1 MMRADV
7 IDLIK
12 ENRTGH
18 GVHEVVTDTART
30 VMCMVES
37 VRRSE
42 YYDASNAGYR
52 PEFVFKLALAEDYQD
67 ERLVKY
73 HGQRFRVVRTYR
85 TEDEGIEIT
94 VERSDERGTDEN
106 DTDSTADSDS

>member
-1 MMRADV
+1 MIRADV

-94 VERSDERGTDEN
+94 VERSDERGTDESSS
-106 DTDSTADSDS
+106 DADDSDS

>member
-1 MMRADV
+1 MIRADV

-12 ENRTGH
+12 ENRAGH
-18 GVHEVVTDTART
+18 GVHEVVTETART

-42 YYDASNAGYR
+42 YYEASNAGYR
-52 PEFVFKLALAEDYQD
+52 PEFVFKLALAEDYQN
-67 ERLVKY
+67 ERLLKY
-73 HGQRFRVVRTYR
+73 HGQKFRVVRTYR

-94 VERSDERGTDEN
+94 AERSDENGSDEN
-106 DTDSTADSDS
+106 NTDSAGDSNS

>member
-52 PEFVFKLALAEDYQD
+52 PEFVFKLALAEDYQN
-67 ERLVKY
+67 ERLLKY
-73 HGQRFRVVRTYR
+73 HGQKYRVVRTYR
-85 TEDEGIEIT
+85 TEDEGIDIT
-94 VERSDERGTDEN
+94 AERSDENGTDEN
-106 DTDSTADSDS
+106 SSDNAADSDS

>member
-1 MMRADV
+1 MTRADV

-52 PEFVFKLALAEDYQD
+52 PEFVFKLALAEDYQN
-67 ERLVKY
+67 ERLLKY
-73 HGQRFRVVRTYR
+73 KGQKYRVVRTYR
-85 TEDEGIEIT
+85 TDDEGIDIT
-94 VERSDERGTDEN
+94 AERSDENGTDEN
-106 DTDSTADSDS
+106 STDAADSDS

>member
-1 MMRADV
+1 MIRADV

-94 VERSDERGTDEN
+94 VERSDERGTDESSS
-106 DTDSTADSDS
+106 DTDDSDS

>member
-1 MMRADV
+1 MIRADV

-106 DTDSTADSDS
+106 DTDSTDDSDS

>member
-1 MMRADV
+1 MIRADV

-18 GVHEVVTDTART
+18 GVHEVVTDPART

-42 YYDASNAGYR
+42 YYEASNAGYR
-52 PEFVFKLALAEDYQD
+52 PEFVFKLALAEDYQN
-67 ERLVKY
+67 ERLLKY
-73 HGQRFRVVRTYR
+73 HGQKFRVVRTYR
-85 TEDEGIEIT
+85 TEDEGIDIT
-94 VERSDERGTDEN
+94 AERSDENGTDEN
-106 DTDSTADSDS
+106 STDASDSNS

>member
-1 MMRADV
+1 MIRADV

-52 PEFVFKLALAEDYQD
+52 PEFVFKLALAEDYHD

-94 VERSDERGTDEN
+94 VERSDERGTDESSS
-106 DTDSTADSDS
+106 DADDSDS

>member
-1 MMRADV
+1 MIRADV